1 MAMLN
6 TMAISSAG
14 TCKTRNGDTNDRSAS
29 VSAVDVVVST
39 TMKLPRTSKIIRT
52 P

>member
-14 TCKTRNGDTNDRSAS
+14 ACKTRNGDTNDRSAS